1 MKLFACLRQHIN
13 LSSFLDVL
21 EDTNVGFIAKA
32 SQTYACAHTEP
43 DKLLSAPRN
52 LHQLL
57 PVSAGKRNKDGTTKL
72 GTYHSLFL
80 S

>member
-1 MKLFACLRQHIN
+1 MN
-13 LSSFLDVL
+13 LSLSLDIL
-21 EDTNVGFIAKA
+21 EDTNVGFIGKA

-43 DKLLSAPRN
+43 DTLLSAPPH

-57 PVSAGKRNKDGTTKL
+57 PVSTGKRNKDGTTKL